1 MVTSIAR
8 QSIIIKCNMQA
19 SVLTGNYEFY
29 YAAGLAAR
37 LAGIEVAD
45 DILPDELKGLLAER
59 LADCVPKDEKEAYL
73 YGLLL
78 DYRQTGEYDAQMKE
92 LLILRQG
99 GKAALVCCHFRK
111 RIKAFVV
118 YILSLDK
125 EKGGKMYWIR
135 KSSVC
140 KKNIISTSRRLRRRI
155 TCGGIWRRRL

>member
-1 MVTSIAR
+1 MLDDCCLTFYDRGEKKEEMRMVTSIAR
-8 QSIIIKCNMQA
+8 QSVIIKCNMQA

-37 LAGIEVAD
+37 LGGIEVAD

-92 LLILRQG
+92 LLICGREEKQLWS
-99 GKAALVCCHFRK
+99 
-111 RIKAFVV
+111 VV
-118 YILSLDK
+118 IS
-125 EKGGKMYWIR
+125 E
-135 KSSVC
+135 SV
-140 KKNIISTSRRLRRRI
+140 
-155 TCGGIWRRRL
+155 

>member
-8 QSIIIKCNMQA
+8 QSVIIKCNMQA

-59 LADCVPKDEKEAYL
+59 LAHCVPKDEKEAYL

-92 LLILRQG
+92 LLICGREEKQLWS
-99 GKAALVCCHFRK
+99 
-111 RIKAFVV
+111 VV
-118 YILSLDK
+118 IS
-125 EKGGKMYWIR
+125 E
-135 KSSVC
+135 SV
-140 KKNIISTSRRLRRRI
+140 
-155 TCGGIWRRRL
+155 

>member
-1 MVTSIAR
+1 MLDDCCLTFYDRGEKKEEMRMVTSIAR
-8 QSIIIKCNMQA
+8 QSVIIKCNMQA

-59 LADCVPKDEKEAYL
+59 LADCVPKDEREAYL

-92 LLILRQG
+92 LLICGREEKQLWS
-99 GKAALVCCHFRK
+99 
-111 RIKAFVV
+111 VV
-118 YILSLDK
+118 IS
-125 EKGGKMYWIR
+125 E
-135 KSSVC
+135 SV
-140 KKNIISTSRRLRRRI
+140 
-155 TCGGIWRRRL
+155 

>member
-1 MVTSIAR
+1 MLDDCCLTFYDGGEKKEEMRMVTSIAR
-8 QSIIIKCNMQA
+8 QSVIIKCNMQA

-92 LLILRQG
+92 LLICGREEKQLWS
-99 GKAALVCCHFRK
+99 
-111 RIKAFVV
+111 VV
-118 YILSLDK
+118 IS
-125 EKGGKMYWIR
+125 E
-135 KSSVC
+135 SV
-140 KKNIISTSRRLRRRI
+140 
-155 TCGGIWRRRL
+155 

>member
-1 MVTSIAR
+1 MLDDCCLTFYDRGEKKEEMRMVTSIAR
-8 QSIIIKCNMQA
+8 QSVIIKCNMQS

-59 LADCVPKDEKEAYL
+59 MADCVPKDEKEAYL

-92 LLILRQG
+92 LLICGREEKQLWS
-99 GKAALVCCHFRK
+99 
-111 RIKAFVV
+111 VV
-118 YILSLDK
+118 IS
-125 EKGGKMYWIR
+125 E
-135 KSSVC
+135 SV
-140 KKNIISTSRRLRRRI
+140 
-155 TCGGIWRRRL
+155 

>member
-1 MVTSIAR
+1 MLDDCCLTFYDRGEKKEEMRMVTSIAR
-8 QSIIIKCNMQA
+8 QSVIIKCNMQA

-45 DILPDELKGLLAER
+45 AILPDELKGLLAER

-92 LLILRQG
+92 LLICGREEKQLWS
-99 GKAALVCCHFRK
+99 
-111 RIKAFVV
+111 VV
-118 YILSLDK
+118 IS
-125 EKGGKMYWIR
+125 E
-135 KSSVC
+135 SV
-140 KKNIISTSRRLRRRI
+140 
-155 TCGGIWRRRL
+155 

>member
-1 MVTSIAR
+1 MLDDCCLTFYDRGEKREEMRMVTSIAR
-8 QSIIIKCNMQA
+8 QSVIIKCNMQA

-92 LLILRQG
+92 LLICGREEKQLWS
-99 GKAALVCCHFRK
+99 
-111 RIKAFVV
+111 VV
-118 YILSLDK
+118 IS
-125 EKGGKMYWIR
+125 E
-135 KSSVC
+135 SV
-140 KKNIISTSRRLRRRI
+140 
-155 TCGGIWRRRL
+155 

>member
-1 MVTSIAR
+1 MLDDCCLTFYDRGEKKEEMRMVTSIAR
-8 QSIIIKCNMQA
+8 QSVIIKCNMQA

-59 LADCVPKDEKEAYL
+59 MADCVPKDEKEAYL

-92 LLILRQG
+92 LLICGREEKQLWS
-99 GKAALVCCHFRK
+99 
-111 RIKAFVV
+111 VV
-118 YILSLDK
+118 IS
-125 EKGGKMYWIR
+125 E
-135 KSSVC
+135 SV
-140 KKNIISTSRRLRRRI
+140 
-155 TCGGIWRRRL
+155 

>member
-1 MVTSIAR
+1 MLDDCCLTFYDRGEKKEEMRMVTSIAR
-8 QSIIIKCNMQA
+8 QSVIIKCNMQA

-92 LLILRQG
+92 LLICGREEKQLWS
-99 GKAALVCCHFRK
+99 
-111 RIKAFVV
+111 VV
-118 YILSLDK
+118 IS
-125 EKGGKMYWIR
+125 E
-135 KSSVC
+135 SV
-140 KKNIISTSRRLRRRI
+140 
-155 TCGGIWRRRL
+155 

>member
-1 MVTSIAR
+1 MLDDCCLTFYDRGEKKEEMRMVTSIAR
-8 QSIIIKCNMQA
+8 QSVIIKCNMQA

-29 YAAGLAAR
+29 YAAGLAVR

-92 LLILRQG
+92 LLICGREEKQLWS
-99 GKAALVCCHFRK
+99 
-111 RIKAFVV
+111 VV
-118 YILSLDK
+118 IS
-125 EKGGKMYWIR
+125 E
-135 KSSVC
+135 SV
-140 KKNIISTSRRLRRRI
+140 
-155 TCGGIWRRRL
+155 

>member
-8 QSIIIKCNMQA
+8 QSVIIKCNMQA

-37 LAGIEVAD
+37 FAGIEVAD

-92 LLILRQG
+92 LLICGREEKQLWS
-99 GKAALVCCHFRK
+99 
-111 RIKAFVV
+111 VV
-118 YILSLDK
+118 IS
-125 EKGGKMYWIR
+125 E
-135 KSSVC
+135 SV
-140 KKNIISTSRRLRRRI
+140 
-155 TCGGIWRRRL
+155 